1 MTSESGKQII
11 TIHILSNISK
21 SKGNQKMK
29 FGQLKECN
37 MWNLFLSYTKCD
49 RETIPDP
56 FL

>member
-11 TIHILSNISK
+11 AIHILSNISK

>member
-37 MWNLFLSYTKCD
+37 MWNLFLSNTKCD